1 MDRVFRKME
10 RMGGV
15 VSVLQNAA
23 SVLRLYSPDC
33 LELTVSEVARRLD
46 MPKANA
52 SRLMKAMRD
61 TGMLDT
67 IGDTLRHRPG
77 TVMLD
82 LAALFR
88 RSSRLISRAG
98 DAVAGVSAQ
107 FGHTGYVTIR
117 DGLEVTA
124 VADYPGSNALRVVSS
139 IGRRLPADQSATG
152 RTILARKTDAEV
164 AKLYPG
170 SNGAKDL
177 TVQLAG
183 IRARGY
189 ATSSQETTPGVDAI
203 AIAVADPSTA
213 EVVSL
218 CIVFPHGLVDA
229 QSHKDM
235 IAALG
240 KAAAHI
246 AADLGDT
253 AFVAPDIYA

>member
-1 MDRVFRKME
+1 M
-10 RMGGV
+10 
-15 VSVLQNAA
+15 SVLQNAA
-23 SVLRLYSPDC
+23 SVLKLYSPDC
-33 LELTVSEVARRLD
+33 LELTVSEVARRLE

-61 TGMLDT
+61 AGMLDT

-98 DAVAGVSAQ
+98 DAVAAVSAQ

-124 VADYPGSNALRVVSS
+124 VADYPGSNALRVVSN
-139 IGRRLPADQSATG
+139 IGRRLTAHQSATG

-164 AKLYPG
+164 ASLYNDQGP
-170 SNGAKDL
+170 AL
-177 TVQLAG
+177 TLPPLLAE
-183 IRARGY
+183 IRTQGF
-189 ATSSQETTPGVDAI
+189 ATSSQETTHGVDAI
-203 AIAVADPSTA
+203 AIAVADPSTR

-218 CIVFPHGLVDA
+218 CLVFPHGLVDA
-229 QSHKDM
+229 QSHYAM

-240 KAAAHI
+240 TAAEQI

-253 AFVAPDIYA
+253 AFVAPDIRT